1 MNRVYVYC
9 EKNGHV
15 PFFSFYEELP
25 AKMQQKVWKGIRCL
39 AIFPNY
45 RTEPHVKHFT
55 LERYR
60 GFYEY
65 RERIRIL
72 FRVIF
77 VFANKDIILLAPFVK
92 QRDRDT
98 HKALERSLAMLSE
111 IKQHPECKIELH
123 LGKETLTD
131 VAISI

>member
-25 AKMQQKVWKGIRCL
+25 AKMQQKVWKGIRC
-39 AIFPNY
+39 
-45 RTEPHVKHFT
+45 
-55 LERYR
+55 
-60 GFYEY
+60 

-77 VFANKDIILLAPFVK
+77 VFDANKDIILLAPFVK

-111 IKQHPECKIELH
+111 LRQHPECKIELH
-123 LGKETLTD
+123 LGKAVLTD
-131 VAISI
+131 AIIRI

>member
-1 MNRVYVYC
+1 M
-9 EKNGHV
+9 

-39 AIFPNY
+39 AVFPSY

-55 LERYR
+55 LERYMD
-60 GFYEY
+60 FYEY

-77 VFANKDIILLAPFVK
+77 VFDANKDIILLAPFVK

-111 IKQHPECKIELH
+111 LRQHPECKIELH
-123 LGKETLTD
+123 LGKAVLTD
-131 VAISI
+131 AIIRI

>member
-1 MNRVYVYC
+1 MNV
-9 EKNGHV
+9 
-15 PFFSFYEELP
+15 
-25 AKMQQKVWKGIRCL
+25 
-39 AIFPNY
+39 
-45 RTEPHVKHFT
+45 
-55 LERYR
+55 
-60 GFYEY
+60 
-65 RERIRIL
+65 RIRIL

-77 VFANKDIILLAPFVK
+77 VFDANKDIILLAPFVK